1 MKNLEL
7 INILSLGSVVVSQA
21 YENQDLRLKNSF
33 LKAETYFLDQIQD
46 EEKKN
51 LWIKEFGYSI
61 DSLDSFNYKELN
73 YIFKNKIF
81 KDQDQ
86 KMLLSKKSEKIVKFI
101 KHFKNK
107 KIKNLVE
114 EKEVYSPN
122 INV

>member
-61 DSLDSFNYKELN
+61 
-73 YIFKNKIF
+73 
-81 KDQDQ
+81 
-86 KMLLSKKSEKIVKFI
+86 
-101 KHFKNK
+101 
-107 KIKNLVE
+107 
-114 EKEVYSPN
+114 
-122 INV
+122 